1 MGLFKDDP
9 TQRGLNPD
17 GSEKLSLDVNQP
29 DVPAAYQGLLDANPY
44 MNVDYKQSNWQR
56 FLSNLGFRTGY
67 DKRKEDMQ
75 LQANEWNANVASLAF
90 ENQFNSDAAKSGRMR
105 AAGLNPDLLGT
116 GDSANSAGMAEDT
129 NPPAPTETDAQSVS
143 QFANVIMS
151 AFSMATG
158 FAKDIGTL
166 RSLSLANQNQEIAN
180 VEGVVN
186 GAQNFLLKHLPADMP
201 TSDEDWGN
209 NAVEI
214 SSILESA
221 YKPHMS
227 KRAYRRFSNAVSGMF
242 DKLPHEAEAYKTYLD
257 KIRNKQEAHILGQ
270 SEYYDEQ
277 EEVLRDLV
285 LPLVELNDRTIK
297 ATSTA
302 QAVHAEN
309 TESYESASQALG
321 VPEEAAGVE
330 SAGYE
335 QKTQEFNMQRE
346 LRSTLSKIIHNLK
359 KRADSGGRGSGFAD
373 TMLLTLSVLSMMSFQ
388 SGSSTS
394 NGPKGITE
402 TSSTSVGF

>member
-1 MGLFKDDP
+1 MGIFKDDP
-9 TQRGLNPD
+9 TQRGLNQD
-17 GSEKLSLDVNQP
+17 GSERLSYEVNQP
-29 DVPAAYQGLLDANPY
+29 DVPKEYQGLLDANPY
-44 MNVDYKQSNWQR
+44 MNIDYKQSNWQR

-90 ENQFNSDAAKSGRMR
+90 ENQYNSDAAKSERMR

-116 GDSANSAGMAEDT
+116 GDSANSAGMSEDT

-158 FAKDIGTL
+158 FAKDLGTL
-166 RSLSLANQNQEIAN
+166 RSISLANQNQEIAN
-180 VEGVVN
+180 VEGIVN
-186 GAQNFLLKHLPADMP
+186 SAQNFLLKHLPADMP
-201 TSDEDWGN
+201 TSDEDWGA
-209 NAVEI
+209 NAIETAN
-214 SSILESA
+214 ILESA

-242 DKLPHEAEAYKTYLD
+242 DKLPREAEAYKSYLD

-270 SEYYDEQ
+270 SEFYDDQ

-285 LPLVELNDRTIK
+285 APLVELNDRYIR
-297 ATSTA
+297 AMSTA
-302 QAVHAEN
+302 DAVKAEN
-309 TESYESASQALG
+309 VESYETAAQELG
-321 VPEEAAGVE
+321 LPGQEAATE
-330 SAGYE
+330 SAGLRG
-335 QKTQEFNMQRE
+335 QAQEFDMQRE

-359 KRADSGGRGSGFAD
+359 QRADSGKRGAGFAD
-373 TMLLTLSVLSMMSFQ
+373 TMLLTMSILSMMSVQQ
-388 SGSSTS
+388 SSSS
-394 NGPKGITE
+394 SQGPKGITE
-402 TSSTSVGF
+402 TSSRSIGF